1 MINQPILRDQLVLY
15 SNESKLAEIVNDVVL
30 NPVIDIP
37 QMRVYSMVSVFSQSS
52 LIRIKMRRILQP

>member
-37 QMRVYSMVSVFSQSS
+37 QMRVSSMVSVFSQSS